1 MSLSDWTPWSV
12 IGVVTVSGAP
22 YGGPGF
28 MRLWMKLGYKFEL
41 FGRNYRRKLE
51 VFGTSLKVCFLAK
64 K

>member
-1 MSLSDWTPWSV
+1 
-12 IGVVTVSGAP
+12 
-22 YGGPGF
+22 